1 MTCIIRTAFTSV
13 LINDGKII
21 ITQHRVKN
29 RTGNDRLAGFLQ
41 WMEFRLSQA
50 ESTDRK
56 SVWELY
62 PGSMKVVML
71 GEHTELE
78 GVTQQ
83 VPHKLQHTHRNKTC
97 R

>member
-1 MTCIIRTAFTSV
+1 MPLHGCNTVEFGGSCNNISSSINAMTCIIRTAFTSV

-41 WMEFRLSQA
+41 WMGFRLSQA

-62 PGSMKVVML
+62 RLYESRYV
-71 GEHTELE
+71 
-78 GVTQQ
+78 
-83 VPHKLQHTHRNKTC
+83 R
-97 R
+97 